1 MSTAHTQVQRTTAA
15 VDIGPAVGSVC
26 WVVDP
31 DNTERLAR
39 LGTVGELLIEGPI
52 LAQHYLRDEQKT
64 LDAFIDSPGWLSSYR
79 ASRLYR
85 TGDLVRYNE
94 VNGHILFVR
103 RKDTQSKIRGQRVEL
118 GEIEHCL
125 RQCLPGIHLAAEVV
139 QLKDSGGA
147 SNLTVFLCL
156 DGGEQG
162 SVASTSSDGS
172 LVVKD
177 QSFLT
182 EMTDGL
188 GLKLEE
194 LLPSFMIP
202 SVYIQLAGIPMTP
215 SGKCDRK
222 RLRQIASELSRAT
235 IAGFR
240 NGTAL
245 ATTTPANSLE
255 MILQALWSDLL
266 GVRAEDIGLE
276 SNFFRLGGDSLTAIR
291 LVSTTK
297 ERGVILTFENIFQLP
312 QLYEMAKV
320 AKMLDSIESWDPAPF
335 SLVNDDHLREVLLG
349 EACSLAQVCRSD
361 IIDIL
366 PCTPLQDGLMALS
379 LKDQGAY
386 LAGFIFT
393 LAEDIDVERFQLA
406 WDSVFEACPL
416 LRTRIIPGVSRSMQV
431 VVQERIDWIIGD
443 DLERYLTRDRR
454 LPVEY
459 GQRLSRY
466 AIIGRDFVW
475 TAHHAIFDGW
485 SNRPPPRGGRESL
498 PRPSAPGLAFLQR
511 LCATCR
517 KYGQGFSRILLVEL
531 PGCSTPA
538 GLPSDAFRNI
548 PTSAASNDA
557 TGCAAGRLHQGR
569 SDSGKYGSRSV
580 RTASC

>member
-1 MSTAHTQVQRTTAA
+1 MFASPTFARTLKNATCLKTLVLGGEALSEKDVQYWADRVHLVNAYGPSECSVVSTAHTQVQRTTAA

-194 LLPSFMIP
+194 LLP
-202 SVYIQLAGIPMTP
+202 
-215 SGKCDRK
+215 
-222 RLRQIASELSRAT
+222 LS
-235 IAGFR
+235 
-240 NGTAL
+240 
-245 ATTTPANSLE
+245 
-255 MILQALWSDLL
+255 
-266 GVRAEDIGLE
+266 
-276 SNFFRLGGDSLTAIR
+276 
-291 LVSTTK
+291 
-297 ERGVILTFENIFQLP
+297 
-312 QLYEMAKV
+312 
-320 AKMLDSIESWDPAPF
+320 
-335 SLVNDDHLREVLLG
+335 
-349 EACSLAQVCRSD
+349 
-361 IIDIL
+361 
-366 PCTPLQDGLMALS
+366 
-379 LKDQGAY
+379 
-386 LAGFIFT
+386 
-393 LAEDIDVERFQLA
+393 
-406 WDSVFEACPL
+406 
-416 LRTRIIPGVSRSMQV
+416 
-431 VVQERIDWIIGD
+431 
-443 DLERYLTRDRR
+443 
-454 LPVEY
+454 
-459 GQRLSRY
+459 
-466 AIIGRDFVW
+466 
-475 TAHHAIFDGW
+475 
-485 SNRPPPRGGRESL
+485 
-498 PRPSAPGLAFLQR
+498 
-511 LCATCR
+511 
-517 KYGQGFSRILLVEL
+517 
-531 PGCSTPA
+531 
-538 GLPSDAFRNI
+538 
-548 PTSAASNDA
+548 
-557 TGCAAGRLHQGR
+557 
-569 SDSGKYGSRSV
+569 
-580 RTASC
+580 